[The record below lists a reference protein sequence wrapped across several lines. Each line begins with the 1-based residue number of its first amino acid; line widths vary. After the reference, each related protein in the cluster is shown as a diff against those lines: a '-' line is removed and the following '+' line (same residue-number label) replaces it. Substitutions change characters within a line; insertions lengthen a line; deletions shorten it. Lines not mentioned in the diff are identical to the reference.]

1 VKDLKTLI
9 VLAHPEYEDSNTQQF
24 LIAST
29 KNLEDVS
36 IRYLDEEKIDK
47 RKEKELL
54 KEADRIIFQ
63 FPMYWYSAPF
73 LLKRWLDEV
82 FDDSLIA
89 NGLKKKELGLVV
101 TMALSQEDFAAGRSE
116 KFTLSEIFRPFEA
129 LANKCQMT
137 YLPIFPVALF
147 PYLSEVNK
155 KKLLIDYQMYLTKQ
169 NETSFKK
176 KEDWFVSRLESFKE
190 KSTNQESINHVLESL
205 KDNRETLDDLLV
217 LVKEMRLEDE

>member
-1 VKDLKTLI
+1 MKTLI

-29 KNLEDVS
+29 KNLEDVR
-36 IRYLDEEKIDK
+36 IRYLNEEKIDK
-47 RKEKELL
+47 IKEKEFL
-54 KEADRIIFQ
+54 KEVDRIIFQ

-82 FDDSLIA
+82 FDDSLIE

-101 TMALSQEDFAAGRSE
+101 TMGLSQEDFAAGRSE

-147 PYLSEVNK
+147 SYLSEVNK

>member
-1 VKDLKTLI
+1 MKTLI

-89 NGLKKKELGLVV
+89 NGLKNKELGLVV
-101 TMALSQEDFAAGRSE
+101 TMGLSQEDFAAGRSE

>member
-1 VKDLKTLI
+1 MKDLKTLI

-29 KNLEDVS
+29 KNLKDVS

-47 RKEKELL
+47 REEKELL

-82 FDDSLIA
+82 FDDSLIV
-89 NGLKKKELGLVV
+89 NGLKNKELGLVV
-101 TMALSQEDFAAGRSE
+101 TMGLSQEDFAAGRSE

-155 KKLLIDYQMYLTKQ
+155 KKILIDYQMYLTKQ
-169 NETSFKK
+169 NETNFKN
-176 KEDWFVSRLESFKE
+176 KEDWFVSRLESLKE

>member
-1 VKDLKTLI
+1 MKTLI

-24 LIAST
+24 LIAIT
-29 KNLEDVS
+29 KNLKDVS

-47 RKEKELL
+47 REEKELL

-82 FDDSLIA
+82 FDDSLIV
-89 NGLKKKELGLVV
+89 NGLKNKELGLVV
-101 TMALSQEDFAAGRSE
+101 TMGLSQEDFAAGRSE

-155 KKLLIDYQMYLTKQ
+155 KKILIDYQMYLTKQ

>member
-1 VKDLKTLI
+1 MKTLI

-29 KNLEDVS
+29 KNLKDVS

-47 RKEKELL
+47 REEKELL

-82 FDDSLIA
+82 FDDSLIV
-89 NGLKKKELGLVV
+89 NGLKNKELGLVV
-101 TMALSQEDFAAGRSE
+101 TMGLSQEDFAAGRSE

-155 KKLLIDYQMYLTKQ
+155 KKILIDYQMYLTKQ

>member
-1 VKDLKTLI
+1 MKTLI

-89 NGLKKKELGLVV
+89 NGLKNKELGLVV
-101 TMALSQEDFAAGRSE
+101 TMGLSQEDFAAGRSE

-147 PYLSEVNK
+147 SYLSEVNK

>member
-1 VKDLKTLI
+1 MKTLI

-29 KNLEDVS
+29 KNLKDVS

-47 RKEKELL
+47 REEKELL

-82 FDDSLIA
+82 FDDSLIV
-89 NGLKKKELGLVV
+89 NGLKNKELGLVV
-101 TMALSQEDFAAGRSE
+101 TMGLSQEDFAAGRSE

>member
-1 VKDLKTLI
+1 MKTLI

-101 TMALSQEDFAAGRSE
+101 TMGLSQEDFAAGRSE

-217 LVKEMRLEDE
+217 LVKEMRLEGE

>member
-1 VKDLKTLI
+1 MKTLI

-82 FDDSLIA
+82 FDDSLIV
-89 NGLKKKELGLVV
+89 NGLKNKELGLVV
-101 TMALSQEDFAAGRSE
+101 TMGLSQEDFAAGRSE

-155 KKLLIDYQMYLTKQ
+155 KKILIDYQMYLTKQ
-169 NETSFKK
+169 NETNFKN
-176 KEDWFVSRLESFKE
+176 KEDWFVSRLESLKE
-190 KSTNQESINHVLESL
+190 KSTYQESINHVLESL

>member
-1 VKDLKTLI
+1 MKTLI

-29 KNLEDVS
+29 KNLEDVRV
-36 IRYLDEEKIDK
+36 RYLNEEKIDK
-47 RKEKELL
+47 IKEKEFL
-54 KEADRIIFQ
+54 KEVDRIIFQ

-73 LLKRWLDEV
+73 LLKRWIDEV

-89 NGLKKKELGLVV
+89 NGLKNKELGLVV
-101 TMALSQEDFAAGRSE
+101 TMGLSQEDFAAGRSE

-147 PYLSEVNK
+147 SYLSEVNK

>member
-1 VKDLKTLI
+1 MKTLI

-89 NGLKKKELGLVV
+89 NGLKNRELGLVV
-101 TMALSQEDFAAGRSE
+101 TMGLSQEDFAAGRSE

-155 KKLLIDYQMYLTKQ
+155 KKILIDYQMYLTKQ
-169 NETSFKK
+169 NETNFKN

>member
-1 VKDLKTLI
+1 MKTLI

-47 RKEKELL
+47 REEKELL

-101 TMALSQEDFAAGRSE
+101 TMGLSQEDFAAGRSE

-129 LANKCQMT
+129 LANNCQMT

>member
-1 VKDLKTLI
+1 MKTLI

-54 KEADRIIFQ
+54 KETDRIIFQ

-73 LLKRWLDEV
+73 LLKRWLDEI

-89 NGLKKKELGLVV
+89 NGLKNKELGLVV
-101 TMALSQEDFAAGRSE
+101 TMGLSQEDFAAGRSE

-169 NETSFKK
+169 NETNFKK

>member
-1 VKDLKTLI
+1 MKTLI

-29 KNLEDVS
+29 KNLKDVS

-47 RKEKELL
+47 REEKELL

-101 TMALSQEDFAAGRSE
+101 TMGLSQEDFAAGRSE

-205 KDNRETLDDLLV
+205 KDNRETLDDLLI

>member
-1 VKDLKTLI
+1 MKTLI

-29 KNLEDVS
+29 KNLEDVRIS
-36 IRYLDEEKIDK
+36 YLDEEKIDK

-82 FDDSLIA
+82 FDDSFIA

-101 TMALSQEDFAAGRSE
+101 TMGLSQEDFAAGRSE

>member
-1 VKDLKTLI
+1 
-9 VLAHPEYEDSNTQQF
+9 
-24 LIAST
+24 
-29 KNLEDVS
+29 
-36 IRYLDEEKIDK
+36 
-47 RKEKELL
+47 
-54 KEADRIIFQ
+54 
-63 FPMYWYSAPF
+63 M
-73 LLKRWLDEV
+73 
-82 FDDSLIA
+82 
-89 NGLKKKELGLVV
+89 G
-101 TMALSQEDFAAGRSE
+101 LSQEDFAAGRSE

-169 NETSFKK
+169 NETNFKK

-205 KDNRETLDDLLV
+205 KDNRETLDDLLI

>member
-1 VKDLKTLI
+1 MKTLI

-29 KNLEDVS
+29 KNLEDVRV
-36 IRYLDEEKIDK
+36 RYLDEEKIDK
-47 RKEKELL
+47 IKEKEFL
-54 KEADRIIFQ
+54 KEVDRIIFQ

-89 NGLKKKELGLVV
+89 NGLKNKELGLVV
-101 TMALSQEDFAAGRSE
+101 TMGLSQEDFAAGRSE

-217 LVKEMRLEDE
+217 LVKEMRLEGE

>member
-1 VKDLKTLI
+1 MKTLI

-89 NGLKKKELGLVV
+89 NGLKNKELGLVV
-101 TMALSQEDFAAGRSE
+101 TMGLSQEDFAAGRSE

-205 KDNRETLDDLLV
+205 KDNRETLDDLLI

>member
-1 VKDLKTLI
+1 MKTLI

-29 KNLEDVS
+29 KNLEDVRV
-36 IRYLDEEKIDK
+36 RYLNEEKIDK
-47 RKEKELL
+47 IKEKEFL
-54 KEADRIIFQ
+54 KEVDRIIFQ

-89 NGLKKKELGLVV
+89 NGLKNKELGLVV
-101 TMALSQEDFAAGRSE
+101 TMGLSQEDFAAGRSE

-147 PYLSEVNK
+147 SYLSEVNK

>member
-1 VKDLKTLI
+1 MKTLI

-89 NGLKKKELGLVV
+89 NGLKNKELGLVV
-101 TMALSQEDFAAGRSE
+101 TMGLSQEDFAAGRSE

-155 KKLLIDYQMYLTKQ
+155 KKILIDYQMYLTKQ
-169 NETSFKK
+169 NETNFKN
-176 KEDWFVSRLESFKE
+176 KEDWFVSRLESLKE

>member
-1 VKDLKTLI
+1 MKTLI

-29 KNLEDVS
+29 KNLKDVS
-36 IRYLDEEKIDK
+36 ICYLDEEKIDK
-47 RKEKELL
+47 REEKELL

-73 LLKRWLDEV
+73 LLKRWIDEV

-89 NGLKKKELGLVV
+89 NGLKNKELGLVV
-101 TMALSQEDFAAGRSE
+101 TMGLSQEDFAAGRSE

-155 KKLLIDYQMYLTKQ
+155 KKILIDYQMYLTKQ
-169 NETSFKK
+169 NETNFKN